1 MGSKRLKHWFFLV
14 PRDYLV
20 YHHQKRKCGLLIKQE
35 PKGNDE
41 LWLMG
46 DPFLRAYYSI
56 YDLENKRIGLVGIAD
71 TIVQTEEDEDEEEVV
86 IGIIIGATACVLITF
101 FACVCYYCYNAE
113 SDDIGMTSP
122 GRSPRS
128 PGRYENEM

>member
-1 MGSKRLKHWFFLV
+1 MYLGSRRLKHWFFLV

-20 YHHQKRKCGLLIKQE
+20 YHYNKRKCGLLVKQE

-56 YDLENKRIGLVGIAD
+56 YDLDNKRIGLVGVAD
-71 TIVQTEEDEDEEEVV
+71 TIVQKEEDDDEEVV
-86 IGIIIGATACVLITF
+86 IGIIIGATACVVLVF
-101 FACVCYYCYNAE
+101 FGCICYYFY
-113 SDDIGMTSP
+113 IG
-122 GRSPRS
+122 
-128 PGRYENEM
+128 